1 MSIEQ
6 SLESIAKSLEKLAN
20 PMNTVETTPPPPP
33 VVTGGPDLLPTSP
46 GGRKGGKKKAEPAST
61 VAPTAT
67 PMATPTAIKP
77 EVSKADITS
86 TLQAFLK
93 KFSGPE
99 GAEKAR
105 VFFTNAGAKNI
116 TTLDPLK
123 YKEVFL
129 GLQQAMK

>member
-20 PMNTVETTPPPPP
+20 PMNTVEATPSLEPAAVAP
-33 VVTGGPDLLPTSP
+33 GGPELLPVTPAKKP
-46 GGRKGGKKKAEPAST
+46 GRKKAEPAST
-61 VAPTAT
+61 VTPAAT
-67 PMATPTAIKP
+67 PPAEKP
-77 EVSKADITS
+77 EVTKQDITAV
-86 TLQAFLK
+86 LQNFLK
-93 KFSGPE
+93 KFPGPD

-116 TTLDPLK
+116 TTLDPTK

-129 GLQQAMK
+129 GLSEAAK